1 MILAQ
6 NGKFSSTSG
15 SNNYTLSA
23 RNYDRNIF
31 CFSVWYLLL
40 VELNNELQLK
50 KASKWKRMDLLS
62 ILNRSGEP
70 ET

>member
-1 MILAQ
+1 MTLAQ
-6 NGKFSSTSG
+6 NGKFSRTSG

-31 CFSVWYLLL
+31 CFSVRYLLL

-50 KASKWKRMDLLS
+50 KQQMEENGFTVNIKLQQ
-62 ILNRSGEP
+62 
-70 ET
+70 